1 MAVHTYIGARY
12 VPRFVGVYDP
22 TQIYEALDV
31 VDNGSGTSYIAK
43 IPVPAGTPLT
53 DVTYWAVYGAAS
65 GAIIQLQNDMQ
76 AAQNDII
83 TLQGDMTTAQGD
95 ITTLQTTVAQLG
107 NYAALAKRKFM
118 LIGDSYTVSGQP
130 YTPWGDLFE
139 SYSGATCIK
148 LPDDGGGF
156 VASGQLGTFGAVL
169 AAQPADNTITDIIVC
184 GGANDNTAHNAG
196 ATPAAVKT
204 AVGNFCND
212 CITKYPNA
220 RLFIAFVGGSKQ
232 TSYFTPLSLARN
244 AYKTGAIEHGAS
256 FIDLYN
262 VLKQSDL
269 FSDYLHPTTA
279 GMKELVY
286 GLIDNITGATFNFQK
301 SGAVTATANS
311 AITGAFE
318 ATPSIFLNQNNGE
331 LQLMVTDMIR
341 MTCNTSVT
349 NSWLKLFDIDPYP
362 CGPNRILGVT
372 QAALTSN
379 GTPVETVVSW
389 ALLNNEFYIRSIGSN
404 TNVTRIL
411 LAPFSSNSFT

>member
-31 VDNGSGTSYIAK
+31 VDNGSGTSYISK

-53 DVTYWAVYGAAS
+53 DVTYWAVYGAAG

-83 TLQGDMTTAQGD
+83 TLQGDMTTAQGN
-95 ITTLQTTVAQLG
+95 ITTLQNTV
-107 NYAALAKRKFM
+107 ALAKRKFM
-118 LIGDSYTVSGQP
+118 LIGDSYTESGQP

-148 LPDDGGGF
+148 LPDNGGGF
-156 VASGQLGTFGAVL
+156 VASGHLGTFGAVL

-232 TSYFTPLSLARN
+232 TSYFSPLSLARN
-244 AYKTGAIEHGAS
+244 AYKTGANEHGAS

-279 GMKELVY
+279 GMKEIVY
-286 GLIDNITGATFNFQK
+286 GLIDNVTGGTFNFSK
-301 SGAVTATANS
+301 SGSVTATANS
-311 AITGAFE
+311 SITGAFE
-318 ATPSIFLNQNNGE
+318 VNPTLFLNQDNGSI
-331 LQLMVTDMIR
+331 QFMSTDTIR
-341 MTCNTSVT
+341 MTCSTSVS

-362 CGPNRILGVT
+362 CGPNRLLGVT

-379 GTPVETVVSW
+379 GTTVETTVSW

-404 TNVTRIL
+404 ANVTRIL
-411 LAPFSSNSFT
+411 LSPFNSNSFL